1 VKKTSTNEV
10 ENNRV
15 FALLCGKSGAG
26 KTYALGTLPNE
37 ETLIIA
43 LDPGLLTLKGK
54 NIDVWKIESV
64 DDLGLAYQEL
74 KKGTKYKHVC
84 IDSLTE
90 LSEMCFA
97 TLKPQFTRKENFALY
112 DEFSTRMIALIKA
125 FRDLV
130 EYNVFVTTLIKDT
143 DDGPVIDVAQKS
155 LGNRLSA
162 YFDFSFLVKA
172 IQREGVTTRVLVSDN
187 SVMDFLKSRSKAVD
201 EYEEVNLT
209 NILAKVFGENN
220 NKEEKE
226 LS

>member
-1 VKKTSTNEV
+1 MQKTNTSEA
-10 ENNRV
+10 EINRV

-37 ETLIIA
+37 ETLILA

-54 NIDVWKIESV
+54 KIDVWKIESV
-64 DDLGLAYQEL
+64 DDLGAAYREL
-74 KKGTKYKHVC
+74 KEGTKYKHIC

-97 TLKPQFTRKENFALY
+97 ALKPNFTRKENFALY
-112 DEFSTRMIALIKA
+112 DEFSTRMTALIKA
-125 FRDLV
+125 FRDLTQ
-130 EYNVFVTTLIKDT
+130 YNVFVTTLLKDT

-172 IQREGVTTRVLVSDN
+172 FEKEGVTTRALVSDN
-187 SVMDFLKSRSKAVD
+187 SVMDFLKSRSSRID
-201 EYEEVNLT
+201 EYEAVNLT
-209 NILAKVFGENN
+209 NILAKVFGESNN
-220 NKEEKE
+220 EEKR
-226 LS
+226 S